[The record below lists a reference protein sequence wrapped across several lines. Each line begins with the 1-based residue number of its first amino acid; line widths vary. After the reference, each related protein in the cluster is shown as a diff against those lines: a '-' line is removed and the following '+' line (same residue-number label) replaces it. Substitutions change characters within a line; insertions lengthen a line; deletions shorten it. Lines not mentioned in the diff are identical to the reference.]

1 MKHITIIVF
10 LLIAGISCQNNLKSL
25 QKNTLSI
32 SGNIKGFEG
41 KTLYLKKI
49 SAMSYYD
56 DSVIDSFVV
65 RDNGNF
71 EFNLSES
78 LPLLLNI
85 SKNGR
90 QHPIHEILQNDPD
103 KYYYGYCA
111 MFFIPE
117 PTLYLTKSS
126 DIQLTWT
133 ASESLDDYKFDAVT
147 STNQRDFYNYY
158 LNDDIGESLYQAD
171 GDFKRMDPLAAWAT
185 IENAINNTR
194 KAYGL
199 NDDNL
204 TDEFKNY
211 LNTEIYLGAA
221 NIYANWYEYM
231 FTEELTEAF
240 AEEQI
245 PIQYANI
252 FRIYEDSKWNIQSV
266 EYYKMTERFVT
277 FNLNKLHKSF
287 KKFYPVS
294 REKTSIAQKVL
305 KPEIV
310 EKYIRNINKKDSK
323 R

>member
-10 LLIAGISCQNNLKSL
+10 LLIAGTSCQNNLKSL

-117 PTLYLTKSS
+117 PTLYS
-126 DIQLTWT
+126 
-133 ASESLDDYKFDAVT
+133 
-147 STNQRDFYNYY
+147 
-158 LNDDIGESLYQAD
+158 
-171 GDFKRMDPLAAWAT
+171 
-185 IENAINNTR
+185 
-194 KAYGL
+194 
-199 NDDNL
+199 
-204 TDEFKNY
+204 
-211 LNTEIYLGAA
+211 
-221 NIYANWYEYM
+221 
-231 FTEELTEAF
+231 
-240 AEEQI
+240 
-245 PIQYANI
+245 
-252 FRIYEDSKWNIQSV
+252 
-266 EYYKMTERFVT
+266 
-277 FNLNKLHKSF
+277 
-287 KKFYPVS
+287 
-294 REKTSIAQKVL
+294 
-305 KPEIV
+305 
-310 EKYIRNINKKDSK
+310 
-323 R
+323 